1 MQSAAEELGSRSPR
15 LLSVWLAA
23 AEAEAAAATGNGS
36 QAQRQLD
43 KAYALLPN
51 VDGAAELPYLMLDE
65 THLARWRGHCLAR
78 LGRPEAIDYLD
89 VALERVGDSVRA
101 ATGLHVALAH
111 AYRRAGQFVQAREQV
126 KTATEMASRFG
137 SRRQQNR
144 LRVLLPAAEG

>member
-1 MQSAAEELGSRSPR
+1 M
-15 LLSVWLAA
+15 
-23 AEAEAAAATGNGS
+23 
-36 QAQRQLD
+36 
-43 KAYALLPN
+43 K
-51 VDGAAELPYLMLDE
+51 

-78 LGRPEAIDYLD
+78 LGRLEAIDYLN

-101 ATGLHVALAH
+101 ATGLHVDLAH
-111 AYRRAGQFVQAREQV
+111 AYRQAGQFVQAREQV